1 MLAKKLK
8 NNLPTVV
15 IFGRTN
21 VGKSTLFNR
30 LVEKPQALTSAISGT
45 TRDANIGAVSW
56 NRRDFTLVDTG
67 GFLDFKWLT
76 GAKKTAIS
84 IDEQVQKQAREFLT
98 RADVVLFVV
107 DAKEG
112 LLPQDKEM
120 SSILKKIMPETK
132 KVILVANKIDSN
144 KEIMSAD
151 VFWKL
156 GWGEPVAISA
166 VTGSSTGDLLDLLVK
181 KFKTAS
187 GKTAP
192 TAGLSSEV
200 LTKGEAYD
208 ERDFI
213 KVCLLGKP
221 NVGKSS
227 LLNAILGYERV
238 IVSPIAHTTREPQ
251 DTDLIYKDKPIKII
265 DTAGISRKWKDA
277 GSLEKMGITKSLE
290 IVDQCDIVLL
300 VVDIEE
306 DLTKQDAKLVE
317 QILERRKSL
326 IIVAN
331 KWDLVEGRDT
341 KAYTQTVYRT
351 IPFAQYAPIMFL
363 SAKHKTKINKLMD
376 LILNIADNRLLEL
389 KDKELERFI
398 KNCINHHRP
407 TRGKG
412 VRYPRI
418 YYFTQTGTNPPEFMV
433 RVGAQENL
441 AESYLGFIVN
451 QLRARYNLIGTPVKI
466 WVKK

>member
-8 NNLPTVV
+8 KELPTVV

-30 LVEKPQALTSAISGT
+30 LVEKKQALTSTISGT
-45 TRDANIGAVSW
+45 TRDANIGIVSW

-76 GAKKTAIS
+76 NTKKTAVS

-107 DAKEG
+107 DGKEG
-112 LLPQDKEM
+112 MMPQDKEM
-120 SSILKKIMPETK
+120 SGILKKILPESD
-132 KVILVANKIDSN
+132 KVILVANKIDSG
-144 KEIMSAD
+144 KEIPNAD
-151 VFWKL
+151 IFWRL
-156 GWGEPVAISA
+156 GWGEPQAISA
-166 VTGSSTGDLLDLLVK
+166 VTGSSTGDLLDILVK
-181 KFKTAS
+181 KFKTTP
-187 GKTAP
+187 GKKIAV
-192 TAGLSSEV
+192 AE
-200 LTKGEAYD
+200 EYD

-251 DTDLIYKDKPIKII
+251 DTDLVYKEKKIKII
-265 DTAGISRKWKDA
+265 DTAGISRKWRDA

-290 IVDQCDIVLL
+290 IIDQCDIVLL

-341 KAYTQTVYRT
+341 KTYTQNVYRT

-363 SAKHKTKINKLMD
+363 SAKYNTKINKLMD
-376 LILNIADNRLLEL
+376 LILNIAENRLLEL

-433 RVGAQENL
+433 RLGSQENL

-451 QLRARYNLIGTPVKI
+451 QLRERYNLIGTPVKI

>member
-8 NNLPTVV
+8 KALPTVV

-30 LVEKPQALTSAISGT
+30 LVEKKQALTSTISGT
-45 TRDANIGAVSW
+45 TRDANIGIVSW

-67 GFLDFKWLT
+67 GFLDFKWLSGKNKVAT
-76 GAKKTAIS
+76 S

-98 RADVVLFVV
+98 RADIVLFVV
-107 DAKEG
+107 DGKEG
-112 LLPQDKEM
+112 LMPQDKEM
-120 SSILKKIMPETK
+120 SAILKKIMPESD
-132 KVILVANKIDSN
+132 KVILVANKIDSG
-144 KEIMSAD
+144 KEIPSAD
-151 VFWKL
+151 IFWRL
-156 GWGEPVAISA
+156 GWGEPQAISA
-166 VTGSSTGDLLDLLVK
+166 VTGSSTGDLLDILVK
-181 KFKTAS
+181 KFK
-187 GKTAP
+187 KK
-192 TAGLSSEV
+192 AGDKIAVAED
-200 LTKGEAYD
+200 YD

-251 DTDLIYKDKPIKII
+251 DTDIIYKDKKVKII
-265 DTAGISRKWKDA
+265 DTAGISRKWRDA

-341 KAYTQTVYRT
+341 KAYTKTVYRT

-363 SAKHKTKINKLMD
+363 SAKYNTKINKLMD
-376 LILNIADNRLLEL
+376 LILNIAENRLLEL

-433 RVGAQENL
+433 RLGSQENL

-451 QLRARYNLIGTPVKI
+451 QLRERYNLIGTPVKI

>member
-67 GFLDFKWLT
+67 GFLDFKWLS
-76 GAKKTAIS
+76 GKKKEAIS

-120 SSILKKIMPETK
+120 SAILKKIMPETN

-144 KEIMSAD
+144 KEIASAD

-166 VTGSSTGDLLDLLVK
+166 VTGSSTGDLLDMLVK
-181 KFKTAS
+181 KFK
-187 GKTAP
+187 KTPGQAAP
-192 TAGLSSEV
+192 MAEV
-200 LTKGEAYD
+200 YD

-251 DTDLIYKDKPIKII
+251 DTDLIYKDKQIKII
-265 DTAGISRKWKDA
+265 DTAGISRKWHDA
-277 GSLEKMGITKSLE
+277 GSLEKMGIAKSLE

-300 VVDIEE
+300 IVDIEE

-317 QILERRKSL
+317 EILNRRKSL

-331 KWDLVEGRDT
+331 KWDLVAGRDT

-376 LILNIADNRLLEL
+376 LILNIAANRLLEL

>member
-1 MLAKKLK
+1 MLAKKIK

-30 LVEKPQALTSAISGT
+30 LTEKKQALTSAISGT
-45 TRDANIGAVSW
+45 TRDANIGLVSW

-67 GFLDFKWLT
+67 GFLDFSWLS
-76 GAKKTAIS
+76 GKKKTAVS

-120 SSILKKIMPETK
+120 SAILKKIIPETN
-132 KVILVANKIDSN
+132 KVILVANKIDAP
-144 KEIMSAD
+144 KETASAD

-156 GWGEPVAISA
+156 GWGEPQAISA
-166 VTGSSTGDLLDLLVK
+166 VTGSSTGDLLDLLIK
-181 KFKTAS
+181 KFKK
-187 GKTAP
+187 KT
-192 TAGLSSEV
+192 
-200 LTKGEAYD
+200 LTSTKQPITENTSTT
-208 ERDFI
+208 ENPIR
-213 KVCLLGKP
+213 VCLLGKP

-227 LLNAILGYERV
+227 LLNAVLGYERV
-238 IVSPIAHTTREPQ
+238 IVSPVAHTTREPQ
-251 DTDLIYKDKPIKII
+251 DTDLIYKDQTIKII
-265 DTAGISRKWKDA
+265 DTAGISRKWREA
-277 GSLEKMGITKSLE
+277 GSLEKMGIAKSLE
-290 IVDQCDIVLL
+290 IVDQCDLVLL

-317 QILERRKSL
+317 EILNRRKSL

-331 KWDLVEGRDT
+331 KWDLVEGRDAKT
-341 KAYTQTVYRT
+341 YTQNVYRT
-351 IPFAQYAPIMFL
+351 LPFAQYAPIIFL
-363 SAKHKTKINKLMD
+363 SAKYKTKINKLLD
-376 LILNIADNRLLEL
+376 LILNIAANRLLEL

-412 VRYPRI
+412 VRYPRL
-418 YYFTQTGTNPPEFMV
+418 YYFTQTSTNPPEFMV
-433 RVGAQENL
+433 RIGAQENL